1 VKQTQN
7 EKILAH
13 LKKYGSIT
21 PLEAMAEFGCMR
33 LASRISDLKRQG
45 YPILAGRGKSKNRNG
60 ETVYFAVYRLI
71 PGTIGERPVPI
82 R

>member
-1 VKQTQN
+1 MKQSQN

-13 LKKYGSIT
+13 LREHGSIN
-21 PLEAMAEFGCMR
+21 PLEAEKLYRCRR
-33 LASRISDLKRQG
+33 LASRISELKGNG
-45 YPILAGRGKSKNRNG
+45 YPILSERGKGKNADG

-71 PGTIGERPVPI
+71 PGTIGERPVPM